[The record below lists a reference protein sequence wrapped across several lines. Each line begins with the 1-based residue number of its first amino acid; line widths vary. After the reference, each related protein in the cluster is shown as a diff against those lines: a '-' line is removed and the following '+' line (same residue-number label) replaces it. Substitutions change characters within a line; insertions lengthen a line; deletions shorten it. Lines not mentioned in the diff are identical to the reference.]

1 MIFAVC
7 YLRKNV
13 FYKENGSN
21 KSSGPFRFGKKRSTK
36 TSETSNKYLFDEQA
50 FNKVVTTS
58 VQYYKSS
65 ENMTV
70 VSVWNR
76 LCLTQG
82 LSLPLLVCRSTSCR
96 FQKWLQPSGS
106 RCELSSVHE
115 EG

>member
-1 MIFAVC
+1 MIFTVC

-21 KSSGPFRFGKKRSTK
+21 KSSAPLRFGK
-36 TSETSNKYLFDEQA
+36 TSETSIKFLFDEQA
-50 FNKVVTTS
+50 FNKAVTTS

-82 LSLPLLVCRSTSCR
+82 LSLPLLVCRSASCR